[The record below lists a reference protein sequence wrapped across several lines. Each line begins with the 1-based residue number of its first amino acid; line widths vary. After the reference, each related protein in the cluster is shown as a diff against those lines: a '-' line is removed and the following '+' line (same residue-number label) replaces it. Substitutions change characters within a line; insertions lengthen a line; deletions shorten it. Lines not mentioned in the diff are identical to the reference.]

1 MRSCKQWCVVL
12 SLCFVTA
19 VILFFLSGF
28 FGLTSGLRQFNF
40 VMLGPTVVLMV
51 ERFHIVRD
59 SLYEAETR
67 MNTVIFYMLLG
78 VFLFNVFG
86 TFYTIKY
93 TSENALLQEHK
104 EFLQQEKANMD
115 KIQADIDVIKAN
127 LRPSATR

>member
-12 SLCFVTA
+12 SLCFVAA

-51 ERFHIVRD
+51 ERFHIVR
-59 SLYEAETR
+59 
-67 MNTVIFYMLLG
+67 V
-78 VFLFNVFG
+78 
-86 TFYTIKY
+86 YTIKY
-93 TSENALLQEHK
+93 ASENAILQEHK

-115 KIQADIDVIKAN
+115 KIQSDIDAIKAN